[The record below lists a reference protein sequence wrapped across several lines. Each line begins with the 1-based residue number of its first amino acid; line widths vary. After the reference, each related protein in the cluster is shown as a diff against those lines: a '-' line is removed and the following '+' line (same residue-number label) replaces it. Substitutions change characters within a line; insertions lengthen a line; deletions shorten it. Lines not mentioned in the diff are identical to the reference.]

1 MDFDVNAAKA
11 AGHTDEDIARIQKG
25 IAAARAAGRTDDEIQ
40 QYLQSEESGGSSA
53 QADATAETNA
63 AAGLGDT
70 GVSGADLLGADLLG
84 AGKSFVRGVGRGF
97 ANIPEP
103 SDVITG
109 ITNIPKR
116 LTNSAN
122 AAAQAYAPGVDPTN
136 FGQPTSGPEGWNSPP
151 PLPVELNKNP
161 DHLGV
166 SENYNKDFPTDPNH
180 PFADVVGQVA
190 GPAIVEGALTGGAS
204 IPGQA
209 AGLGRALVTTTGSL
223 VGGEAGG
230 AIDRSLGG
238 SGEFGSFVG
247 GGIGGGFTP
256 GLIKQ
261 APVKIASKIFTDEDT
276 PAKVAALDR
285 VNSLLPPER
294 QIPISA
300 GLVGSGVA
308 RRAED
313 LTATVPG
320 GGGPV
325 YDTRAAQ
332 HLGIDTAGQVI
343 SARMRGEPSAPAGIN
358 VNTMGQRVQDTA
370 KVAGTNATAAQNAA
384 YRPVF
389 DAAGRDTVLDQAQQL
404 AEMEAI
410 RRGAQPTYRDPI
422 ERRIDEVNTSRLD
435 PLNPPK
441 VVDPAREA
449 SLQAQLARA
458 QANLVAS
465 TPGSPLRTAAQQSVD
480 NLNYMINS
488 NRGQTL
494 NEIVET
500 RSDLGRRIEGQQ
512 PLRARDLISTK
523 KTMTD
528 TLRRGTEAA
537 GVDPATFTDAE
548 SEFGRIARQKRDLSK
563 MADASGQ
570 DSAYNQLFTGGSA
583 QNTNRLLALHEHAPD
598 DLRQVL
604 ADRFETMFRGKGAG
618 LPPSAESVGP
628 SIKTAPAAWRGLP
641 VETRQLTA
649 GHESNLGP
657 VQTLHNYDDAAAL
670 SAVMDADALRPNRTS
685 PSASRSTINSGNVF
699 HTLPSILCGAAGFHF
714 GGFPGAIA
722 ASTVP
727 AAAANIFGRG
737 LTNDSLIRRVIA
749 ARDQGWINDPNS
761 LSRIMAAAY
770 GGGQSNQ

>member
-1 MDFDVNAAKA
+1 MTPEQELAYKQAEA
-11 AGHTDEDIARIQKG
+11 QAEAE
-25 IAAARAAGRTDDEIQ
+25 AAAEA
-40 QYLQSEESGGSSA
+40 ES
-53 QADATAETNA
+53 NA
-63 AAGLGDT
+63 AAGAGNE
-70 GVSGADLLGADLLG
+70 GVSGSDLLG

-103 SDVITG
+103 SDVVTG
-109 ITNIPKR
+109 ITNIPKW
-116 LTNSAN
+116 LSNDYN
-122 AAAQAYAPGVDPTN
+122 AKIHPAVA
-136 FGQPTSGPEGWNSPP
+136 GPEGWNSPP

-166 SENYNKDFPTDPNH
+166 SENYNKDFPVDPEH

-190 GPAIVEGALTGGAS
+190 GPAIVEGVATGGAS
-204 IPGQA
+204 IPGQLLGA
-209 AGLGRALVTTTGSL
+209 GRAAVTTTGSL
-223 VGGEAGG
+223 LGGEGGG
-230 AIDRSLGG
+230 AIDRALGG
-238 SGEFGSFVG
+238 SGEVGSIIGGGVG
-247 GGIGGGFTP
+247 GGVLP
-256 GLIKQ
+256 GVLKRVPQ
-261 APVKIASKIFTDEDT
+261 APAKIASKIFTDADT
-276 PAKVAALDR
+276 PAKLAALDR
-285 VNSLLPPER
+285 VNSLLPLER
-294 QIPISA
+294 QIPTSA
-300 GLVGSGVA
+300 GLVGSPAA

-332 HLGIDTAGQVI
+332 HLGIDTAGQTI
-343 SARMRGEPSAPAGIN
+343 SANMRGEPSAPAGIN

-370 KVAGTNATAAQNAA
+370 KVAGKSATAAQDAA

-389 DAAGRDTVLDQAQQL
+389 DAAGRDTVLDQTQQL
-404 AEMEAI
+404 NEMDAL
-410 RRGAQPTYRDPI
+410 RRGVQPQYRDPLARQI
-422 ERRIDEVNTSRLD
+422 GDVNTSRLD
-435 PLNPPK
+435 TEGPLGAK
-441 VVDPAREA
+441 VVNPTLEA

-458 QANLVAS
+458 QANLAVAK
-465 TPGSPLRTAAQQSVD
+465 PGSPLHTAASQSVAD
-480 NLNYMINS
+480 LSDAIDA

-523 KTMTD
+523 AAMTD

-537 GVDPATFTDAE
+537 GVAPAAFTDAE
-548 SEFGRIARQKRDLSK
+548 SEFGRIARQKRDLGK

-641 VETRQLTA
+641 VETRQFTA

-670 SAVMDADALRPNRTS
+670 GAVMDADALRPNRTS

-699 HTLPSILCGAAGFHF
+699 HTLPSILGGAAGFHF
-714 GGFPGAIA
+714 GGIPGAIA

-727 AAAANIFGRG
+727 AAGANLFGRA

-749 ARDQGWINDPNS
+749 ARDQPWASDPNS
-761 LSRIMAAAY
+761 LSRILAAAY